1 MHGIE
6 IPSIAII
13 HSKKSDQDILFS
25 ALAQHTVKTILSPDI
40 NKRLIEKEHPNVIL
54 IFPHHHTSHFLE
66 QIRHLRQQILLNQSC
81 ILVVEK
87 EMHSAK
93 TESYMK
99 AGCDFVIPYNQLDQ
113 LPSFIEIFFT
123 ISRYRSVQ
131 NITYWE
137 SLFHHFRQ
145 PIFLCDEDFKIFLAN
160 HRACSI
166 TQNNQQSMFGLSL
179 LDFLPSKQIHEI
191 RARSNRCIAKNSG
204 LHNLQ
209 VSLKTFSEDF
219 LPCSL
224 GIHCIGK
231 IQKTKH
237 ALLYVFQEN
246 SEIES
251 TKLKSFL
258 LQSVLDKSASSILIT
273 NAQGTIFYANPSFL
287 KKVQLD
293 SSDVL
298 SRSSEDL
305 SKEYQLHR
313 REDALPY
320 TKLGFT
326 YFQEN
331 DYLDPSGN
339 YIHEREKILPI
350 LFDPDK
356 KDGFLIRIAEYAQ
369 QTKDQN
375 ETHNR
380 WFYTIM
386 EKTSAQID
394 TFWNT
399 QVVLSQELT
408 RSGKNAEFLASIL
421 RRCKIME
428 GFYSLKHHSTY
439 SYKSCSLNDLLNRIT
454 IAFVDYNNIMHHHLQ
469 RTIPDAYMD
478 KNKIEFAFISLLEA
492 IFEKW
497 KPKQISFNTS
507 PSRNSIL
514 FVLRIVP
521 MQEDMSDSKAL
532 VLSLLDKELWVVKQI
547 LNTHPVGYEVSNE
560 RNGSFAIFFNI
571 PSVNDSKAYIE
582 QEISELL

>member
-1 MHGIE
+1 MVGIE
-6 IPSIAII
+6 KPSIAII
-13 HSKKSDQDILFS
+13 HSKKSDQDILLS
-25 ALAQHTVKTILSPDI
+25 ALAQYTVKTIISSDI
-40 NKRLIEKEHPNVIL
+40 NKKLIDEERPNVIL
-54 IFPHHHTSHFLE
+54 IFPHHNTSYFLE
-66 QIRHLRQQILLNQSC
+66 QIRHIRQQILLDQSC

-93 TESYMK
+93 IESYMK

-113 LPSFIEIFFT
+113 LPSHIEIFFT

-131 NITYWE
+131 NIAQWE
-137 SLFHHFRQ
+137 SIFHHFQQ
-145 PIFLCDEDFKIFLAN
+145 PIFLCDEDFQIYLAN

-179 LDFLPSKQIHEI
+179 LDFLPSKHVHEI
-191 RARSNRCIAKNSG
+191 RARSHRCIAKNSG

-209 VSLKTFSEDF
+209 VFLKTFSEDF
-219 LPCSL
+219 IPCSL
-224 GIHCIGK
+224 SIHCVGK
-231 IQKTKH
+231 IQKTKN

-305 SKEYQLHR
+305 SKEYQLHL

-331 DYLDPSGN
+331 DYIDSSGN

-350 LFDPDK
+350 LFNPDK

-380 WFYTIM
+380 WFYTVMKRI
-386 EKTSAQID
+386 SAQID

-399 QVVLSQELT
+399 QIIPPQELA
-408 RSGKNAEFLASIL
+408 RSKKNSELLVSIL

-428 GFYSLKHHSTY
+428 GFCTLKQHSTY
-439 SYKSCSLNDLLNRIT
+439 KYEKCSLNDLLNKIT
-454 IAFVDYNNIMHHHLQ
+454 IAFSDYSSIMYHHLQ
-469 RTIPDAYMD
+469 KNIPEAKID
-478 KNKIEFAFISLLEA
+478 KDKIEFVLISLLEA

-497 KPKQISFNTS
+497 EPKQISFNTS

-521 MQEDMSDSKAL
+521 TKEDISDSKAF
-532 VLSLLDKELWVVKQI
+532 VISLLEKEIWIVKQI
-547 LNTHPVGYEVSNE
+547 LNTHPIGYEVNNE
-560 RNGSFAIFFNI
+560 LNGSFAIFFNI
-571 PSVNDSKAYIE
+571 PSVNDSMAYKE

>member
-1 MHGIE
+1 
-6 IPSIAII
+6 
-13 HSKKSDQDILFS
+13 
-25 ALAQHTVKTILSPDI
+25 
-40 NKRLIEKEHPNVIL
+40 
-54 IFPHHHTSHFLE
+54 
-66 QIRHLRQQILLNQSC
+66 
-81 ILVVEK
+81 
-87 EMHSAK
+87 MHSEK

-113 LPSFIEIFFT
+113 LPSLIEIFLT

-137 SLFHHFRQ
+137 SLFHHFCQ
-145 PIFLCDEDFKIFLAN
+145 PIFLCDEDFQIFLAN

-166 TQNNQQSMFGLSL
+166 TQNNQQSMLGLSL
-179 LDFLPSKQIHEI
+179 LDFLPPKQIHEI
-191 RARSNRCIAKNSG
+191 RARSNRCIGKNSG
-204 LHNLQ
+204 LQNLQ
-209 VSLKTFSEDF
+209 ISLKTFSENY

-224 GIHCIGK
+224 AIHCIGK
-231 IQKTKH
+231 IHITKH

-331 DYLDPSGN
+331 DYIDPSGN
-339 YIHEREKILPI
+339 YLHEREKILPI

-375 ETHNR
+375 ETHNQ
-380 WFYTIM
+380 WFYAIM

-394 TFWNT
+394 NCWTA
-399 QVVLSQELT
+399 QVVPTQESI
-408 RSGKNAEFLASIL
+408 RSEINSELLIPIL

-428 GFYSLKHHSTY
+428 GFYSLKQDPTY
-439 SYKSCSLNDLLNRIT
+439 TYKNYSLNDLLNKIS
-454 IAFVDYNNIMHHHLQ
+454 IAFGDYSNIMHHHLQ
-469 RTIPDAYMD
+469 RNIPDAYID

-492 IFEKW
+492 IFERW
-497 KPKQISFNTS
+497 KPKLISFNTS
-507 PSRNSIL
+507 PMRNSIL

-521 MQEDMSDSKAL
+521 LHEDMSDSRAF
-532 VLSLLDKELWVVKQI
+532 VMSLLDKEIWVVKQV
-547 LNTHPVGYEVSNE
+547 LNTHPIGYEVSNE
-560 RNGSFAIFFNI
+560 LNGSFAIFFNM
-571 PSVNDSKAYIE
+571 PSVNDSKAYKE

>member
-1 MHGIE
+1 MTGIE
-6 IPSIAII
+6 IPTIAII

-25 ALAQHTVKTILSPDI
+25 ALAQHTAKTILSPDI
-40 NKRLIEKEHPNVIL
+40 NKKLIEKEHPNVIL
-54 IFPHHHTSHFLE
+54 IFPHHNTSHFLE
-66 QIRHLRQQILLNQSC
+66 QIRQLRQQILLNQSC

-93 TESYMK
+93 TESYIK
-99 AGCDFVIPYNQLDQ
+99 AGCDFVISYNQLDQ
-113 LPSFIEIFFT
+113 LPSFIEIFFQ
-123 ISRYRSVQ
+123 ISRYRSAQ
-131 NITYWE
+131 SITYWE

-145 PIFLCDEDFKIFLAN
+145 PIFLCDEDFKIYLAN
-160 HRACSI
+160 ARACSL

-191 RARSNRCIAKNSG
+191 RARSHRCIAKNSS
-204 LHNLQ
+204 LHNIQ
-209 VSLKTFSEDF
+209 VTLKTFSEDF

-224 GIHCIGK
+224 AMHCVGK

-251 TKLKSFL
+251 IKLKSFL

-287 KKVQLD
+287 KRVQLD

-305 SKEYQLHR
+305 SIEYQLHR

-326 YFQEN
+326 YFKEN
-331 DYLDPSGN
+331 DYIDSSGT

-350 LFDPDK
+350 VFNPDK
-356 KDGFLIRIAEYAQ
+356 RDGFLIRIAEYAQ

-375 ETHNR
+375 ETHNH
-380 WFYTIM
+380 WFYAIM

-394 TFWNT
+394 TFWNA
-399 QVVLSQELT
+399 QIVSSQDLT
-408 RSGKNAEFLASIL
+408 RFRDNSELLVSIL

-428 GFYSLKHHSTY
+428 GFCVLQQHSTY
-439 SYKSCSLNDLLNRIT
+439 TYKNCSLNDLLNKIT
-454 IAFVDYNNIMHHHLQ
+454 IAFSDYGNIIHHLQ
-469 RTIPDAYMD
+469 KTIPDAYID
-478 KNKIEFAFISLLEA
+478 KNKVEFAFIALLEA
-492 IFEKW
+492 ILEKW
-497 KPKQISFNTS
+497 IPKQISFNTS

-514 FVLRIVP
+514 FVLRISP
-521 MQEDMSDSKAL
+521 MEETVSDSKAF
-532 VLSLLDKELWVVKQI
+532 VMSLLDKEIWVVKQI
-547 LNTHPVGYEVSNE
+547 LNTHPIGYEVSNE
-560 RNGSFAIFFNI
+560 LNGSFAIFFNI
-571 PSVNDSKAYIE
+571 PSVNDSMAYKE